1 MCSRAHALQQEK
13 PLQREAHTLQLESRC
28 RSQQLEEANE
38 QPWRSSETN
47 LKKKKWVCIAGLIW
61 WVTLALGL
69 LADLDKL
76 SWMCSG
82 KSETI
87 YLQTSYFSLLFFN
100 IFIVMGSLHFLNF
113 SPFLF
118 LTCIP
123 CNHSLICLILSLHMF
138 LRGTLQR
145 ALPIAIWE
153 NRQDNKKL
161 ARPQLV
167 MF

>member
-1 MCSRAHALQQEK
+1 MSFTAA
-13 PLQREAHTLQLESRC
+13 RESQWTAMKIQCNQLK
-28 RSQQLEEANE
+28 
-38 QPWRSSETN
+38 
-47 LKKKKWVCIAGLIW
+47 KKKKWVCIAGLIW

-100 IFIVMGSLHFLNF
+100 IFVVMGSLHFLNF

-138 LRGTLQR
+138 LRGTLQTE
-145 ALPIAIWE
+145 ALPIAIWG